1 MKLLVDARVGW
12 GHGIGRVVSNVV
24 PRMAGLRPDWQIDVL
39 VGPADVPLAEETFA
53 RTGNLSVL
61 PCAIEPFTM
70 AEQTSLERHARGYDL
85 TWFTN
90 YWVPLTWR
98 GRFVATVHDMLHL
111 IPEYFPSSA
120 TKRVLARQTFHKL
133 RRNADAIV
141 FVSRFTQRAFG
152 DMIGTP
158 RRGEVVH
165 LGGDHLH
172 YNVKPID
179 VRKRQLLVVAASK
192 RHKNF
197 AMLLQAWQAANVAD
211 HWQLVI
217 ISPGSQLRSSV
228 DVADAAARIKQTRIL
243 RDVSNDELSDL
254 YADSTILLMPSLYEG
269 FGLPLL
275 EGLLAGALCISSN
288 AGAMVEVG
296 EGSFIQFVNGT
307 DTAGWVASIENAC
320 ASIDRGD
327 PAIAQVVAHNVEQ
340 ARRLRWA
347 DSAAAIVR
355 VLEASDVGK

>member
-1 MKLLVDARVGW
+1 MKLLIDARVGW

-39 VGPADVPLAEETFA
+39 VGPADVEVAEAAFA
-53 RTGNLSVL
+53 GHANLSVL
-61 PCAIEPFTM
+61 PCAIEPFTI
-70 AEQTSLERHARGYDL
+70 AEQTSLETHARDYDL

-111 IPEYFPSSA
+111 IPKYFPSSVA
-120 TKRVLARQTFHKL
+120 KRVLARQTFHKL
-133 RRNADAIV
+133 RRNAEAIV
-141 FVSRFTQRAFG
+141 FVSRFTQQAFG
-152 DMIGTP
+152 EMIGTP

-172 YNVKPID
+172 YDVKPIE

-197 AMLLQAWQAANVAD
+197 AMLLQAWQAADVAD
-211 HWQLVI
+211 HWTLVI
-217 ISPGSQLRSSV
+217 ISPGSRLRSSV
-228 DVADAAARIKQTRIL
+228 DVEEAATQTKQTMIL
-243 RDVSNDELSDL
+243 RDVSNEELSAL
-254 YADSTILLMPSLYEG
+254 YSDSAILLMPSLYEG

-288 AGAMVEVG
+288 AGAMIEVG
-296 EGSFIQFVNGT
+296 EGSFIQFVNGS
-307 DTAGWVASIENAC
+307 DTAGWIASIEDAC
-320 ASIDRGD
+320 ASIDRED
-327 PAIAQVVAHNVEQ
+327 PAIPKVLALNVER

-347 DSAAAIVR
+347 DSAAAIVG
-355 VLEASDVGK
+355 VLEVAAR